1 MMLLVTPEDFQKLS
15 PACKRELMALLNSQG
30 AQSLE
35 DDVPEYYV
43 EDGSADEYLQ
53 QSDSSTIDDVLE
65 EKTVVDI
72 TVLQAR
78 DLIAKSNLSK
88 KSERSQQTL
97 RLFAVGA
104 PVALEELIGEGR
116 PYSDFNDLKRSFVGA
131 VNRRLRSV
139 LRNRS
144 AVLFSSDRKKT
155 RIKITPLS
163 AASLRKVLDVPE
175 PIPTF
180 EFFDNESRKC
190 APAYSENAKN
200 LQERLHAAWQ
210 SFSGRPEPGGSSVDE
225 ATILQHFVDHG
236 FIVSLGEPDAL
247 NDTSGNVEF
256 SFYPTKEAPAQLLA
270 RRDDRGLVKFK
281 LDEWS
286 GAGYIF
292 LSTTEV
298 PGTIASLLT

>member
-1 MMLLVTPEDFQKLS
+1 
-15 PACKRELMALLNSQG
+15 MALLNSQG

-43 EDGSADEYLQ
+43 EDETDGEYLQ

-72 TVLQAR
+72 TAFQAR
-78 DLIAKSNLSK
+78 DLIARSNLSK

-97 RLFAVGA
+97 RLFAAGA

-116 PYSDFNDLKRSFVGA
+116 PYSDFTDLKRSFVGA

-155 RIKITPLS
+155 RIKITPLT

-190 APAYSENAKN
+190 APAYSDSAKN
-200 LQERLHAAWQ
+200 LQEKLHAAWLG
-210 SFSGRPEPGGSSVDE
+210 FSGRPDPGCASVAE
-225 ATILQHFVDHG
+225 VTILQHFVDHG
-236 FIVSLGEPDAL
+236 FIVSLGEPDGV
-247 NDTSGNVEF
+247 NETSGNIEF
-256 SFYPTKEAPAQLLA
+256 SFYSTKEAPAQLLA
-270 RRDDRGLVKFK
+270 RRGDRGLVKFK
-281 LDEWS
+281 LDEH
-286 GAGYIF
+286 GGEGYIF
-292 LSTTEV
+292 LSHTEV
-298 PGTIASLLT
+298 PGTFASLLT